1 MVVAGSLG
9 ALSVVSANS
18 WMNQPSGFTLQD
30 GRIMSVDPWAVVFNP
45 ATPYEVP
52 HMLLAAYMVT
62 GFVVAGVYAVWLLR
76 GRTDRYHRLGFLV
89 PSRSR
94 RSPRRSRSSSV
105 TPRHAPSRDSS
116 R

>member
-1 MVVAGSLG
+1 MVVSGSLG

-45 ATPYEVP
+45 
-52 HMLLAAYMVT
+52 
-62 GFVVAGVYAVWLLR
+62 VWLLR
-76 GRTDRYHRLGFLV
+76 GRTDRCHRLGFLV